1 MMRLLKIA
9 KLGAKDRFR
18 HDASGKPDIED
29 EAADVVAGSGTGD
42 AASEEAEARS
52 SDEEPTELETEIAA
66 ILAMIR
72 SGKPGDAMPRDLPE
86 ETGATYQLLSE
97 LDRLWRSA

>member
-1 MMRLLKIA
+1 
-9 KLGAKDRFR
+9 
-18 HDASGKPDIED
+18 
-29 EAADVVAGSGTGD
+29 
-42 AASEEAEARS
+42 
-52 SDEEPTELETEIAA
+52 
-66 ILAMIR
+66 MIR